1 MHRKKGIWQI
11 FAEIDAIDERWENH
25 RQAKWQTTLSNC
37 EWRHANSEQRL
48 HLKCIIMELNFK
60 ELEPKIPKIFPKK
73 QILLAK
79 RDGYSVTDVICR
91 IFSINPYTNGQ
102 KFIAY
107 WDFQCIFVGTL
118 SIKWVFLRICGESAD
133 FPKLLLRLEGSMN
146 IINVFYHIWC
156 GIYRMVSLE
165 LHHRLC

>member
-11 FAEIDAIDERWENH
+11 FAEIDAIDERWENR

-48 HLKCIIMELNFK
+48 HLKCIIMERNFK

-118 SIKWVFLRICGESAD
+118 SIKWVFLRICGAAN
-133 FPKLLLRLEGSMN
+133 LRRTHKTYQNFFLKRSMN
-146 IINVFYHIWC
+146 IINVCLSYMIWH
-156 GIYRMVSLE
+156 L
-165 LHHRLC
+165 